1 MVQTKGDS
9 ERRSANAA
17 MDRYASGEAEAFA
30 EVYDALADRLYRFLA
45 RRTGDSALAEDL
57 LQQTFLHMH
66 CARETY
72 VTGGEV
78 VPWAFCIARR
88 LSVDTYR
95 RSGREILGDLG
106 DDYVDSSDTPE
117 EALSEKQTALGFH
130 RALSELPEPQRV
142 AFELTK
148 YDGLSHAEAAHVL
161 GTTVTAVKL
170 RVHRAYELLRA
181 SQEAR
186 TRNDR
191 GGLP

>member
-1 MVQTKGDS
+1 MVQTTG
-9 ERRSANAA
+9 ERERAAANAA
-17 MDRYASGEAEAFA
+17 MDRYASGEPEAFG
-30 EVYDALADRLYRFLA
+30 EVYDALADRLFRFLA
-45 RRTGDSALAEDL
+45 RRTSDDALAEDL

-88 LSVDTYR
+88 LSVDAYR
-95 RSGREILGDLG
+95 RSGREVLGEVS
-106 DDYVDSSDTPE
+106 DDFVDSSETPE
-117 EALSEKQTALGFH
+117 EALSVKQSALGFH
-130 RALSELPEPQRV
+130 RALAELPESQRV

-170 RVHRAYELLRA
+170 RVHRAYEILRTN
-181 SQEAR
+181 QEAR
-186 TRNDR
+186 ARIER
-191 GGLP
+191 GGSP